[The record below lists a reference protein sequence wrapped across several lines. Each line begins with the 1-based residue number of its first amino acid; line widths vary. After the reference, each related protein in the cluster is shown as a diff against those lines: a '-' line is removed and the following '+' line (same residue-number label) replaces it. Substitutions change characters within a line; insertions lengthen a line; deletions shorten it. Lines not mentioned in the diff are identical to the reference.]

1 MELSEKLMSHCA
13 PFSVTSKN
21 IILKVPVLPD
31 KRIAKLLKKDI
42 AFPACLGIGML
53 VSLVSFLIL

>member
-1 MELSEKLMSHCA
+1 MAEYIGFILGIIIGIGLMGGA
-13 PFSVTSKN
+13 FGA
-21 IILKVPVLPD
+21 IIFG
-31 KRIAKLLKKDI
+31 IAKLLKKDI